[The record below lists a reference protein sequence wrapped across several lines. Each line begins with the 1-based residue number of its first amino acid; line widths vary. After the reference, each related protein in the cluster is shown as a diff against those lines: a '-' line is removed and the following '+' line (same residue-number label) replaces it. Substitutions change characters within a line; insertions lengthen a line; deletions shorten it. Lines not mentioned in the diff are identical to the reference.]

1 MVQRRYQKVHSR
13 SQAMLLPECL
23 DDYVSEHNSVR
34 SIDAFV
40 DTLDLQELGFE
51 HAKANSGTGQP
62 AFDPALLLK
71 LYLYGTQHR
80 VRSSRRLEGET
91 RRNVEV
97 MWLCQKAFPSYKTIA
112 DFRKNNAMAL
122 QKANREFV
130 LVCAS
135 WRCWAAT
142 G

>member
-1 MVQRRYQKVHSR
+1 
-13 SQAMLLPECL
+13 MLLPECL

-40 DTLDLQELGFE
+40 DTLDVQELGFE

-91 RRNVEV
+91 RLRNVN
-97 MWLCQKAFPSYKTIA
+97 Q
-112 DFRKNNAMAL
+112 
-122 QKANREFV
+122 
-130 LVCAS
+130 
-135 WRCWAAT
+135 
-142 G
+142 